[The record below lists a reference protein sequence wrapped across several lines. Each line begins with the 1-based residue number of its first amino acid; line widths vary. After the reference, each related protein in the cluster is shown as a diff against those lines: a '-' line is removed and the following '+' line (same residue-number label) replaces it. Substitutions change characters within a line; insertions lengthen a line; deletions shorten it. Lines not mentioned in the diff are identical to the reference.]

1 MKVIEPGLRGMRQQ
15 GFDKVPLFDIAKDL
29 GVTHAPLY
37 THFADRSALLDAI
50 TERWLNETSIVLDD
64 VCRSRK
70 TPLKKIEERFVA
82 IYQMKR
88 DHMLVDPEPYRAF
101 DLAASLEIHFVVEH
115 IRRLMTQL
123 EQMLEEADLGH
134 GSYPFKRAAEVLF
147 AGTAAFH
154 HPKLVMQAATLNRE
168 PLLRKIVQSLLKGL
182 QK

>member
-123 EQMLEEADLGH
+123 EQMLEEALTSAMVPIRSSEPPR
-134 GSYPFKRAAEVLF
+134 SYL
-147 AGTAAFH
+147 
-154 HPKLVMQAATLNRE
+154 RE
-168 PLLRKIVQSLLKGL
+168 PQPFTTRSWSCRLRLSIANRCCGRSCNLF
-182 QK
+182 